1 MKVTLAKNHTHAG
14 RECAPGDV
22 IDVDAQTADWLKAQG
37 VITRLKAIEDK
48 DEKRPPTGRKE

>member
-14 RECAPGDV
+14 KDFVPGDV